1 MRSPTDRSSRRTST
15 ACWSPGA
22 ASLWIIMQTSTH
34 GIRDPRWPPASALGS
49 LRLWQ
54 PAPVCRRVGSTS
66 GPCRQVYVISASTST
81 SFDASGRL
89 RTGSILNPLPSH
101 GTPSQRGARRV
112 TAPEIDVDVCPDAGP
127 LQGCDSVDRKGLW
140 GATVKRVCHTRG
152 SRGVK
157 SVSFATH
164 GRRPLLLGAVA
175 VVVLVVVSA
184 GPLQVSRAAGMTTL
198 TFLGPKF
205 DEWEAFIKVANALG
219 KDLGIE
225 VKPEYLPWEDVFKKA
240 LIDSKS
246 GVKTWDLVYAYNTWV
261 PGIAASKVFTPIS
274 DFLSK
279 PANKS
284 LVKPED
290 FIKETT
296 AGLEFQGKLWAFPA
310 LAAPYVLGYRAD
322 LLANA
327 DEQRAFKAK
336 YTYDLAVPQTYKQL
350 LDVAQFFTRKKGD
363 TVGGRAVEEDFYG
376 ICLAGKP
383 GGFLFHR
390 YEMVLVAF
398 GADLIYNQTSMQ
410 PTVNSN
416 ESIAAA
422 KYYAQLHKYQ
432 QPGSETHSGG
442 GTQRVFAADRCALTM
457 DALDNI
463 LSVAEVPNLSK
474 IVGKVGYTLLPSQV
488 ASRPHAH
495 VADANGPG
503 IYALSQ
509 HENEAFRL
517 LARVLSTEGTKELMK
532 EYPALV
538 P

>member
-1 MRSPTDRSSRRTST
+1 M
-15 ACWSPGA
+15 
-22 ASLWIIMQTSTH
+22 
-34 GIRDPRWPPASALGS
+34 
-49 LRLWQ
+49 
-54 PAPVCRRVGSTS
+54 
-66 GPCRQVYVISASTST
+66 
-81 SFDASGRL
+81 
-89 RTGSILNPLPSH
+89 
-101 GTPSQRGARRV
+101 
-112 TAPEIDVDVCPDAGP
+112 
-127 LQGCDSVDRKGLW
+127 
-140 GATVKRVCHTRG
+140 
-152 SRGVK
+152 
-157 SVSFATH
+157 
-164 GRRPLLLGAVA
+164 
-175 VVVLVVVSA
+175 
-184 GPLQVSRAAGMTTL
+184 
-198 TFLGPKF
+198 
-205 DEWEAFIKVANALG
+205 
-219 KDLGIE
+219 
-225 VKPEYLPWEDVFKKA
+225 
-240 LIDSKS
+240 
-246 GVKTWDLVYAYNTWV
+246 
-261 PGIAASKVFTPIS
+261 
-274 DFLSK
+274 
-279 PANKS
+279 
-284 LVKPED
+284 
-290 FIKETT
+290 
-296 AGLEFQGKLWAFPA
+296 WAFPA

-327 DEQRAFKAK
+327 DEQKAFKAK

-363 TVGGRAVEEDFYG
+363 TVGGRAAEEDFYG

-463 LSVAEVPNLSK
+463 LSVAEVPSLSK
-474 IVGKVGYTLLPSQV
+474 VVGRVGYTLLPSQV

-538 P
+538 PMRASVINDPQIKKDYPKMVEAMNAVITGKPWTVFVPPLKEWVQAQEIVENALSAALAGQKTPEGAMIEAQAKVVELFKRAGYIK

>member
-1 MRSPTDRSSRRTST
+1 MRARGVRSVSLSTNSRRHLIVGTV
-15 ACWSPGA
+15 A
-22 ASLWIIMQTSTH
+22 A
-34 GIRDPRWPPASALGS
+34 
-49 LRLWQ
+49 
-54 PAPVCRRVGSTS
+54 
-66 GPCRQVYVISASTST
+66 
-81 SFDASGRL
+81 F
-89 RTGSILNPLPSH
+89 
-101 GTPSQRGARRV
+101 
-112 TAPEIDVDVCPDAGP
+112 
-127 LQGCDSVDRKGLW
+127 
-140 GATVKRVCHTRG
+140 
-152 SRGVK
+152 
-157 SVSFATH
+157 
-164 GRRPLLLGAVA
+164 
-175 VVVLVVVSA
+175 VLVVMSV

-205 DEWEAFIKVANALG
+205 DEWEAFIKVANAMG
-219 KDLGIE
+219 KDMGIE

-274 DFLSK
+274 EFLSK

-296 AGLEFQGKLWAFPA
+296 AGLEFQGKLWAFPT
-310 LAAPYVLGYRAD
+310 LAAPYVLGYRTD
-322 LLANA
+322 LLTNA
-327 DEQRAFKAK
+327 DEKKAFRAK
-336 YTYDLAVPQTYKQL
+336 YNYDLAVPQTYKQL
-350 LDVAQFFTRKKGD
+350 LDVAQFLTRKKGD
-363 TVGGRAVEEDFYG
+363 NVGGKAAEEDFYG
-376 ICLAGKP
+376 VCLAGKS

-398 GADLIYNQTSMQ
+398 GADLIYNQATMQ

-422 KYYAQLHKYQ
+422 KYYAELHKYQ

-474 IVGKVGYTLLPSQV
+474 IVGKVGYTLLPTQV
-488 ASRPHAH
+488 PSRPHAH

-509 HENEAFRL
+509 HGDQAFQL

-538 P
+538 PMRASVINDPQIKKDYPKMVEAMNAVITRKPWTIFVPPLKEWVQAQEIVENALSATLAGQKTPEDAMNEAQAKVVELFKRAGYIK

>member
-1 MRSPTDRSSRRTST
+1 
-15 ACWSPGA
+15 
-22 ASLWIIMQTSTH
+22 
-34 GIRDPRWPPASALGS
+34 
-49 LRLWQ
+49 
-54 PAPVCRRVGSTS
+54 
-66 GPCRQVYVISASTST
+66 
-81 SFDASGRL
+81 
-89 RTGSILNPLPSH
+89 
-101 GTPSQRGARRV
+101 
-112 TAPEIDVDVCPDAGP
+112 
-127 LQGCDSVDRKGLW
+127 
-140 GATVKRVCHTRG
+140 
-152 SRGVK
+152 
-157 SVSFATH
+157 
-164 GRRPLLLGAVA
+164 
-175 VVVLVVVSA
+175 
-184 GPLQVSRAAGMTTL
+184 MTTL

-246 GVKTWDLVYAYNTWV
+246 GVKAWDLVYAYNTWV

-290 FIKETT
+290 FIQETT

-327 DEQRAFKAK
+327 DERKAFKAK
-336 YTYDLAVPQTYKQL
+336 YTYDLAVPQTYRQL

-363 TVGGRAVEEDFYG
+363 TVGGKAAEEDFYG

-432 QPGSETHSGG
+432 QPG
-442 GTQRVFAADRCALTM
+442 
-457 DALDNI
+457 
-463 LSVAEVPNLSK
+463 
-474 IVGKVGYTLLPSQV
+474 
-488 ASRPHAH
+488 
-495 VADANGPG
+495 
-503 IYALSQ
+503 
-509 HENEAFRL
+509 
-517 LARVLSTEGTKELMK
+517 
-532 EYPALV
+532 
-538 P
+538 

>member
-1 MRSPTDRSSRRTST
+1 M
-15 ACWSPGA
+15 
-22 ASLWIIMQTSTH
+22 
-34 GIRDPRWPPASALGS
+34 
-49 LRLWQ
+49 
-54 PAPVCRRVGSTS
+54 
-66 GPCRQVYVISASTST
+66 
-81 SFDASGRL
+81 
-89 RTGSILNPLPSH
+89 
-101 GTPSQRGARRV
+101 
-112 TAPEIDVDVCPDAGP
+112 
-127 LQGCDSVDRKGLW
+127 
-140 GATVKRVCHTRG
+140 
-152 SRGVK
+152 
-157 SVSFATH
+157 SFATH

-246 GVKTWDLVYAYNTWV
+246 GVKAWDLVYAYNTWV

-290 FIKETT
+290 FIQETT

-327 DEQRAFKAK
+327 DERKAFKAK
-336 YTYDLAVPQTYKQL
+336 YTYDLAVPQTYRQL

-363 TVGGRAVEEDFYG
+363 TVGGKAAEEDFYG

-432 QPGSETHSGG
+432 QPG
-442 GTQRVFAADRCALTM
+442 
-457 DALDNI
+457 
-463 LSVAEVPNLSK
+463 
-474 IVGKVGYTLLPSQV
+474 
-488 ASRPHAH
+488 
-495 VADANGPG
+495 
-503 IYALSQ
+503 
-509 HENEAFRL
+509 
-517 LARVLSTEGTKELMK
+517 
-532 EYPALV
+532 
-538 P
+538 

>member
-1 MRSPTDRSSRRTST
+1 M
-15 ACWSPGA
+15 
-22 ASLWIIMQTSTH
+22 
-34 GIRDPRWPPASALGS
+34 
-49 LRLWQ
+49 
-54 PAPVCRRVGSTS
+54 
-66 GPCRQVYVISASTST
+66 
-81 SFDASGRL
+81 
-89 RTGSILNPLPSH
+89 
-101 GTPSQRGARRV
+101 
-112 TAPEIDVDVCPDAGP
+112 
-127 LQGCDSVDRKGLW
+127 
-140 GATVKRVCHTRG
+140 
-152 SRGVK
+152 
-157 SVSFATH
+157 SVSFSLNA
-164 GRRPLLLGAVA
+164 RRHLTVAVA
-175 VVVLVVVSA
+175 ATVLVVMSV
-184 GPLQVSRAAGMTTL
+184 GPLQVSRAAGVTTL

-205 DEWEAFIKVANALG
+205 DEWEAFIKVANAMG
-219 KDLGIE
+219 KDMGIE

-261 PGIAASKVFTPIS
+261 PGIAASKIFTPIT
-274 DFLSK
+274 DFLNK
-279 PANKS
+279 AGNKS
-284 LVKPED
+284 LVRPDD

-296 AGLEFQGKLWAFPA
+296 AGLEFQGKLWAFPT

-322 LLANA
+322 LLANT
-327 DEQRAFKAK
+327 DEKKAFRAK
-336 YTYDLAVPQTYKQL
+336 YNYDLAVPRTYKQL

-363 TVGGRAVEEDFYG
+363 SVGGKAAEEDFYG
-376 ICLAGKP
+376 VCLAGKS

-398 GADLIYNQTSMQ
+398 GADLIYNQATMQ
-410 PTVNSN
+410 PTVHSK

-422 KYYAQLHKYQ
+422 NYYAELHKYQ

-474 IVGKVGYTLLPSQV
+474 IVGKVGYTLLPTQV
-488 ASRPHAH
+488 PSRPHAH

-509 HENEAFRL
+509 HGDQAFQL

-538 P
+538 PMRASVINDPLIKRDYPKMVEAMNAVITGKPWTIFVPPLKEWVQAQEIVENAMSATLTGQKTPQDAMNEAQAKVVELFKRAGYIK

>member
-1 MRSPTDRSSRRTST
+1 M
-15 ACWSPGA
+15 
-22 ASLWIIMQTSTH
+22 
-34 GIRDPRWPPASALGS
+34 
-49 LRLWQ
+49 
-54 PAPVCRRVGSTS
+54 
-66 GPCRQVYVISASTST
+66 
-81 SFDASGRL
+81 F
-89 RTGSILNPLPSH
+89 
-101 GTPSQRGARRV
+101 
-112 TAPEIDVDVCPDAGP
+112 
-127 LQGCDSVDRKGLW
+127 
-140 GATVKRVCHTRG
+140 
-152 SRGVK
+152 
-157 SVSFATH
+157 FATH
-164 GRRPLLLGAVA
+164 GRRPLLVGAVA
-175 VVVLVVVSA
+175 VVVLVVVSV

-327 DEQRAFKAK
+327 DEQKAFKAK

-463 LSVAEVPNLSK
+463 LSVAEVPSLSK
-474 IVGKVGYTLLPSQV
+474 VVGRVVYTLLPSQV

-538 P
+538 PMRASVINDPQIKKDYPKMVEAMNAVITGKPWTVFVPPLKEWVQAQEIVENALSAALAGQKTPEGAMTEAQAQVVELFKRAGYIK